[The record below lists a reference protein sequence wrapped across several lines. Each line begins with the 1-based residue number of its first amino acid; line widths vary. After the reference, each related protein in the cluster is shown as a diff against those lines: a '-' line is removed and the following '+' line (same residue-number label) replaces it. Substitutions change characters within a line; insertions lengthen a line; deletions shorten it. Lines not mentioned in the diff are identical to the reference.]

1 MATSCSHEE
10 VPRPKALSGQSLE
23 YNLSK
28 ISEER
33 ADCESVCKVRI
44 RSCTPVTCL
53 RGTSLPLQCYS
64 SQEATRSR
72 GVVPVGWVVGN
83 GLVWVGLV
91 L

>member
-10 VPRPKALSGQSLE
+10 VPRPKALSGQSLK
-23 YNLSK
+23 YNLSE

-64 SQEATRSR
+64 SQNESLRSHQF
-72 GVVPVGWVVGN
+72 VVDRHYRFIYPS
-83 GLVWVGLV
+83 LYL
-91 L
+91 

>member
-64 SQEATRSR
+64 SH
-72 GVVPVGWVVGN
+72 W
-83 GLVWVGLV
+83 
-91 L
+91 